1 MISIVRYRALDI
13 LRYNKTRKEDELIEQ
28 DSVDLDTV
36 EKTHDIEQVL
46 LDKCLQKFDLQ
57 QR

>member
-1 MISIVRYRALDI
+1 V
-13 LRYNKTRKEDELIEQ
+13 RYNKTQKEDELIEQ